1 MPEHIDNRRELQIKT
16 QDLTLG
22 MYVTRLDKPRPDT
35 PFASEGMA
43 VEAPE
48 DIARLQ
54 SQCDHVY
61 IDPERCDRYSF
72 PLIPLTVE
80 A

>member
-1 MPEHIDNRRELQIKT
+1 MPEHIENRRELQIKT

-22 MYVTRLDKPRPDT
+22 MYVTRLDKPRPET
-35 PFASEGMA
+35 PFASGGMA

-48 DIARLQ
+48 DIARLK

-61 IDPERCDRYSF
+61 IDPERSDRYSF

-80 A
+80 P

>member
-1 MPEHIDNRRELQIKT
+1 MSEHTENRRELQIKT

-22 MYVTRLDKPRPDT
+22 MYVTRLDRPCPDT

-61 IDPERCDRYSF
+61 IDPDRCDRYAF
-72 PLIPLTVE
+72 ALIPLTVE